1 MTGVCLKKC
10 RDKCCVKKKKKNTN
24 KVKKGKRK
32 QKVDA
37 VDETIDSQIE
47 MEDKI
52 KGPKYSQFI

>member
-37 VDETIDSQIE
+37 VDETIDS
-47 MEDKI
+47 
-52 KGPKYSQFI
+52 